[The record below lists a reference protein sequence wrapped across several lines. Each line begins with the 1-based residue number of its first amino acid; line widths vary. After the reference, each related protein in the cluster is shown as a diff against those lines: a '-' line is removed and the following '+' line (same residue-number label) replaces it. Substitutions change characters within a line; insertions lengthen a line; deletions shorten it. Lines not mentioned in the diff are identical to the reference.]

1 MGTWLGCREVWAVFM
16 RLAEARKIFGLPAR
30 GELDEEE
37 LKKVYRREALRCRA
51 SPCARPARATP
62 IPR

>member
-1 MGTWLGCREVWAVFM
+1 MAAGYRSSGRHFM

-51 SPCARPARATP
+51 SPHARPATTP
-62 IPR
+62 TPR

>member
-1 MGTWLGCREVWAVFM
+1 MAGVPFVRAVVM

-51 SPCARPARATP
+51 SPCARPASTSTP
-62 IPR
+62 R

>member
-1 MGTWLGCREVWAVFM
+1 M

-51 SPCARPARATP
+51 CPRARPARATP
-62 IPR
+62 TPR